1 MSYYDTC
8 KKAKSSDLVA
18 LKANVQKVDF
28 TATHTG
34 KTNQKG
40 SFSFERVQP
49 RNSNYTLKNIYLKVK
64 LNLTITRSA
73 VAPAA
78 AGDHDYRL
86 DYDYRFDDFNAAMYG
101 TSVTINGSIQN
112 TQEPYLNSLI
122 KKNYDEKEYIESMN
136 EKNSPYVYVNITHRA
151 NTAIDD
157 IEYVSC
163 APIYHSYLCEDVTG
177 INNLMISSNY
187 NIYNIVKLNYNA
199 NNYITT
205 LVVNQDIDLK
215 LIYDEIINTDL
226 SPDGKYYTACMQY
239 MYYIGDDLKTDGH
252 NGHPDNND
260 GISSTNNI
268 RDTRTQPLR
277 AFNMIVPDIINDTV
291 KCSNVFKGC
300 ISSVSWDVNNKLNL
314 VNTSGT
320 NMDSEIYS
328 VCKDAGLFTE
338 FSVFRNEKQL
348 NRNISYL
355 DPIISISMLNTP
367 DAKISTA
374 DLFRLSSK
382 MTYKYY
388 GAPTAAADAT
398 DDVINQTKVTK
409 KTYCIYE
416 YPALI
421 KISPIENTVQ
431 YSLIGVMDELI
442 ESEAGMDEY
451 MDDLEDLGYSGDGK
465 VADWFRKIGR
475 KIKEGRFISKILGGI
490 SKGADIFTK
499 IAPMIPGIGA
509 AAAPIASQV
518 SDISKKVGNVA
529 ADAGYGISTMF

>member
-8 KKAKSSDLVA
+8 KRAKSSDLVA

-28 TATHTG
+28 TTTQL
-34 KTNQKG
+34 TQTSPVG

-49 RNSNYTLKNIYLKVK
+49 RNSNYTLKNIYLKVSIDF
-64 LNLTITRSA
+64 TVTRSGTDSA
-73 VAPAA
+73 TA
-78 AGDHDYRL
+78 HF
-86 DYDYRFDDFNAAMYG
+86 YDYRFDDFNAAMYG

-112 TQEPYLNSLI
+112 TQEPYINSLI
-122 KKNYDEKEYIESMN
+122 KKNYDEKEFVESMN
-136 EKNSPYVYVNITHRA
+136 KKNSPYVFVDIVEGASNNIETVHY
-151 NTAIDD
+151 
-157 IEYVSC
+157 ESC
-163 APIYHSYLCEDVTG
+163 APIYHSYLCEDITG
-177 INNLMISSNY
+177 INNLNISSNF
-187 NIYNIVKLNYNA
+187 NIYNIIKKNYDST
-199 NNYITT
+199 NYISGISFTGT
-205 LVVNQDIDLK
+205 QKITMK
-215 LIYDEIINTDL
+215 IIYDEVINTDL
-226 SPDGKYYTACMQY
+226 SPDGKYYTSCMLY
-239 MYYIGDDLKTDGH
+239 MYYFGGDVKT
-252 NGHPDNND
+252 
-260 GISSTNNI
+260 TNNYGEI
-268 RDTRTQPLR
+268 SGILNNVRDTRTQPLR
-277 AFNMIVPDIINDTV
+277 AFNMIVPDIRADTTN
-291 KCSNVFKGC
+291 CSNVIDAH
-300 ISSVSWDVNNKLNL
+300 ISAVSWDINNKLNL
-314 VNTSGT
+314 VNTSAS
-320 NMDSEIYS
+320 NSESEIYS

-338 FSVFRNEKQL
+338 FSVFLNKSQL
-348 NRNISYL
+348 GLDNIVYM

-374 DLFRLSSK
+374 DLFRLSST
-382 MTYKYY
+382 MTYKYDN
-388 GAPTAAADAT
+388 AAANM
-398 DDVINQTKVTK
+398 IK
-409 KTYCIYE
+409 KNYCVYE

-442 ESEAGMDEY
+442 ESEAGMEEY

-518 SDISKKVGNVA
+518 SNISKKVGNVA

>member
-28 TATHTG
+28 TTTHTG
-34 KTNQKG
+34 KTNAKG

-64 LNLTITRSA
+64 LDFTITRINATSN
-73 VAPAA
+73 
-78 AGDHDYRL
+78 HIKN
-86 DYDYRFDDFNAAMYG
+86 YRFDDFNAAMYG

-136 EKNSPYVYVNITHRA
+136 EKNSPYVYVEIT
-151 NTAIDD
+151 DD
-157 IEYVSC
+157 DDNLKEQVKYISC
-163 APIYHSYLCEDVTG
+163 APIYHSYLCEDITG

-187 NIYNIVKLNYNA
+187 NIFNIVKLNNNA
-199 NNYITT
+199 ANGLVSNIT
-205 LVVNQDIDLK
+205 LNKEIELK
-215 LIYDEIINTDL
+215 LIYDEVINTDL

-239 MYYIGDDLKTDGH
+239 MYYMGDDLKTDGH
-252 NGHPDNND
+252 NGHPDD
-260 GISSTNNI
+260 ATGISIRNNI

-277 AFNMIVPDIINDTV
+277 AFNMVVPDIVNDTF
-291 KCSNVFKGC
+291 KCSNVFKGY

-314 VNTSGT
+314 VNTSAADS
-320 NMDSEIYS
+320 DSEIYS

-338 FSVFRNEKQL
+338 FSVFRNEEQL
-348 NRNISYL
+348 GRTISYL
-355 DPIISISMLNTP
+355 DPIISLSMLNTP

-374 DLFRLSSK
+374 DLFRLSST
-382 MTYKYY
+382 MTYKYF
-388 GAPTAAADAT
+388 GAPTAAAGAT
-398 DDVINQTKVTK
+398 DDVVNQTKVTK
-409 KTYCIYE
+409 KTFCIYE

-442 ESEAGMDEY
+442 ESEAGLDEY

>member
-8 KKAKSSDLVA
+8 KRAKSSDLVA

-28 TATHTG
+28 TATQLTQ
-34 KTNQKG
+34 TSPVG

-49 RNSNYTLKNIYLKVK
+49 RNSNYTLKNIYLKVSIDF
-64 LNLTITRSA
+64 TVTR
-73 VAPAA
+73 
-78 AGDHDYRL
+78 AGTDATKENFY
-86 DYDYRFDDFNAAMYG
+86 YYKFDDFNAAMYG

-112 TQEPYLNSLI
+112 TQEPYINSLI
-122 KKNYDEKEYIESMN
+122 KKNYDEKEYVESMN
-136 EKNSPYVYVNITHRA
+136 EKNSPYVFVEVTDGD
-151 NTAIDD
+151 TKDVD
-157 IEYVSC
+157 IIHYESC
-163 APIYHSYLCEDVTG
+163 APIYHSYLCEDITG
-177 INNLMISSNY
+177 INNLNISSNF
-187 NIYNIVKLNYNA
+187 NIYNIIKKNYLSTDYINA
-199 NNYITT
+199 ISFTGTQKITM
-205 LVVNQDIDLK
+205 K
-215 LIYDEIINTDL
+215 LIYDEVINTDL
-226 SPDGKYYTACMQY
+226 SPDGKYYTSCMLY
-239 MYYIGDDLKTDGH
+239 MYYFGGDVITSGASGEIPGIL
-252 NGHPDNND
+252 NNV
-260 GISSTNNI
+260 

-277 AFNMIVPDIINDTV
+277 AFNMIVPDIRAATSN
-291 KCSNVFKGC
+291 CSNVINGH
-300 ISSVSWDVNNKLNL
+300 ISAVSWDVNNKLNL
-314 VNTSGT
+314 VNTSAARSE
-320 NMDSEIYS
+320 SEIYS

-338 FSVFRNEKQL
+338 FSVFLNKPQL
-348 NRNISYL
+348 NKTIIYM

-374 DLFRLSSK
+374 DLFRLSST
-382 MTYKYY
+382 MTYKYG
-388 GAPTAAADAT
+388 GATAN
-398 DDVINQTKVTK
+398 IKMKN
-409 KTYCIYE
+409 YCVYE

-442 ESEAGMDEY
+442 ESEAGMEEY

-509 AAAPIASQV
+509 AAAPVASQV

>member
-8 KKAKSSDLVA
+8 KRAKSSDLVA

-28 TATHTG
+28 THTQL
-34 KTNQKG
+34 TDQTAVG

-49 RNSNYTLKNIYLKVK
+49 RNSNYTIKNIYLKVSIDF
-64 LNLTITRSA
+64 TVTRDGTG
-73 VAPAA
+73 AA
-78 AGDHDYRL
+78 TAHFHDYK
-86 DYDYRFDDFNAAMYG
+86 FDDFNAAMYG

-122 KKNYDEKEYIESMN
+122 KKNYDEKEYVESMN
-136 EKNSPYVYVNITHRA
+136 EKNSPYVFVEVTNGNDGADKNKQEIIHY
-151 NTAIDD
+151 
-157 IEYVSC
+157 ESC

-177 INNLMISSNY
+177 INNLNISSNY
-187 NIYNIVKLNYNA
+187 NLYNIIKKNYDA
-199 NNYITT
+199 NNYINKISFAKTQHIT
-205 LVVNQDIDLK
+205 MK
-215 LIYDEIINTDL
+215 LIYDEVINTDL
-226 SPDGKYYTACMQY
+226 SPDGKYYTSCMLY
-239 MYYIGDDLKTDGH
+239 MYYFGGDVITSGAGDTITGIL
-252 NGHPDNND
+252 NNV
-260 GISSTNNI
+260 

-277 AFNMIVPDIINDTV
+277 AFNMIVPDIRAATSN
-291 KCSNVFKGC
+291 CSNVINGH

-314 VNTSGT
+314 VNTSAAKSE
-320 NMDSEIYS
+320 SEIYS

-338 FSVFRNEKQL
+338 FSVFLNKPQL
-348 NRNISYL
+348 NKNIVYM

-374 DLFRLSSK
+374 DLFRLSST
-382 MTYKYY
+382 MSYTYSD
-388 GAPTAAADAT
+388 AAAD
-398 DDVINQTKVTK
+398 IKMKN
-409 KTYCIYE
+409 YCVYE

-442 ESEAGMDEY
+442 ESEAGMEEY

-529 ADAGYGISTMF
+529 SDAGYGISPMF

>member
-8 KKAKSSDLVA
+8 KRAKSSDLVA

-28 TATHTG
+28 AHTQL
-34 KTNQKG
+34 TDTTDVG

-49 RNSNYTLKNIYLKVK
+49 RNSNYTIKNIYLKVSIDFTVERDGTNK
-64 LNLTITRSA
+64 SA
-73 VAPAA
+73 AHFY
-78 AGDHDYRL
+78 GYK
-86 DYDYRFDDFNAAMYG
+86 FDDFNAAMYG

-122 KKNYDEKEYIESMN
+122 KKNYDEKEFVESMN
-136 EKNSPYVYVNITHRA
+136 EKNSPYVYVEVTNGDHDYDEKIHY
-151 NTAIDD
+151 
-157 IEYVSC
+157 ESC

-177 INNLMISSNY
+177 INNLNISSNY
-187 NIYNIVKLNYNA
+187 NLYNIIKKNYDSLNYIKEIKFGA
-199 NNYITT
+199 TQKITM
-205 LVVNQDIDLK
+205 K
-215 LIYDEIINTDL
+215 LIYDEVINTDL
-226 SPDGKYYTACMQY
+226 SPDGKYYTSCMQY
-239 MYYIGDDLKTDGH
+239 MYYFGGDVITSGAGNTITGIL
-252 NGHPDNND
+252 NNV
-260 GISSTNNI
+260 

-277 AFNMIVPDIINDTV
+277 AFNMIVPDIRAATSN
-291 KCSNVFKGC
+291 CSNVINGH
-300 ISSVSWDVNNKLNL
+300 ISAVSWDINNKLNL
-314 VNTSGT
+314 VNTSAAGSE
-320 NMDSEIYS
+320 SEIYS

-338 FSVFRNEKQL
+338 FSVFLNKSQL
-348 NRNISYL
+348 NKNIVYM

-374 DLFRLSSK
+374 DLFRLSST
-382 MTYKYY
+382 MSYTYS
-388 GAPTAAADAT
+388 GAAAG
-398 DDVINQTKVTK
+398 IKMKN
-409 KTYCIYE
+409 YCVYE

-421 KISPIENTVQ
+421 KISPVENTVQ

-442 ESEAGMDEY
+442 ESEAGMEEY

>member
-8 KKAKSSDLVA
+8 KRAKSSDLVA

-28 TATHTG
+28 TTTQLTE
-34 KTNQKG
+34 KSPVG

-49 RNSNYTLKNIYLKVK
+49 RNSNYTIKNIYLKVSIDFTVK
-64 LNLTITRSA
+64 RAGTN
-73 VAPAA
+73 AA
-78 AGDHDYRL
+78 NSHFYN
-86 DYDYRFDDFNAAMYG
+86 YKFDDFNAAMYG

-122 KKNYDEKEYIESMN
+122 KKNYDEKEYVESMN
-136 EKNSPYVYVNITHRA
+136 EKNSPYVFVNVIGGDTNDVEKIHY
-151 NTAIDD
+151 
-157 IEYVSC
+157 ESC
-163 APIYHSYLCEDVTG
+163 APIYHSYLCEDITG
-177 INNLMISSNY
+177 INNLNMSSNF
-187 NIYNIVKLNYNA
+187 NIYNIIKKNYLSTD
-199 NNYITT
+199 YINEISFVGTDKIT
-205 LVVNQDIDLK
+205 MK

-239 MYYIGDDLKTDGH
+239 MYYFGGDVKTTGASDEI
-252 NGHPDNND
+252 NGIQGILNNV
-260 GISSTNNI
+260 

-277 AFNMIVPDIINDTV
+277 AFNMIVPDIRADTIN
-291 KCSNVFKGC
+291 CSNVICGR
-300 ISSVSWDVNNKLNL
+300 ISSVSWDINNKLNL
-314 VNTSGT
+314 VNTSAG
-320 NMDSEIYS
+320 NSESEIYS

-338 FSVFRNEKQL
+338 FSVFLNKSQL
-348 NRNISYL
+348 GKNIVYM

-374 DLFRLSSK
+374 DLFRLSST
-382 MTYKYY
+382 MTYKYKD
-388 GAPTAAADAT
+388 AHAD
-398 DDVINQTKVTK
+398 ITK
-409 KTYCIYE
+409 KNYCVYE

-431 YSLIGVMDELI
+431 HSLIGVMDELI

-529 ADAGYGISTMF
+529 ADAGYGISPMF

>member
-34 KTNQKG
+34 KTNTKG

-49 RNSNYTLKNIYLKVK
+49 RNSNYTLKNIYLKVILK
-64 LNLTITRSA
+64 FTITRTT
-73 VAPAA
+73 
-78 AGDHDYRL
+78 GDNHIRN
-86 DYDYRFDDFNAAMYG
+86 YRFDDFNAAMYG

-122 KKNYDEKEYIESMN
+122 KKNYDEKEYVESMN
-136 EKNSPYVYVNITHRA
+136 EKNSPYVYVSIKDNA
-151 NTAIDD
+151 NAKKDD
-157 IEYVSC
+157 VTYVSC
-163 APIYHSYLCEDVTG
+163 APIYHSYLCEDITG

-187 NIYNIVKLNYNA
+187 NIFNIVKLNNGTISD
-199 NNYITT
+199 ITLT
-205 LVVNQDIDLK
+205 SDIDLK
-215 LIYDEIINTDL
+215 LIYDEVINTDL

-239 MYYIGDDLKTDGH
+239 MYYMGDDIKTDGSH
-252 NGHPDNND
+252 GHADNIID
-260 GISSTNNI
+260 GVSTRNNM

-277 AFNMIVPDIINDTV
+277 AFNMIVPDIINDTS
-291 KCSNVFKGC
+291 KCSNVFKGY

-314 VNTSGT
+314 VNTSAA
-320 NMDSEIYS
+320 NSDSEIYS

-338 FSVFRNEKQL
+338 FSVFRNQEQL
-348 NRNISYL
+348 GRTISYL

-374 DLFRLSSK
+374 DLFRLSST
-382 MTYKYY
+382 MTYKYE
-388 GAPTAAADAT
+388 GAPTAAEGALP
-398 DDVINQTKVTK
+398 DVIAAAQVTK
-409 KTYCIYE
+409 KNICVYE

-431 YSLIGVMDELI
+431 YSLLGVMDELI

>member
-18 LKANVQKVDF
+18 LKANVQKVDY

-34 KTNQKG
+34 KNTIKG

-49 RNSNYTLKNIYLKVK
+49 RNSNYTIKNIYLKVILK
-64 LNLTITRSA
+64 LTITRSA
-73 VAPAA
+73 QAPAE
-78 AGDHDYRL
+78 GEPDYRD
-86 DYDYRFDDFNAAMYG
+86 DYNYRFDDFNAAMYG

-112 TQEPYLNSLI
+112 TQEPYLNRLI
-122 KKNYDEKEYIESMN
+122 KKNYDEKEYVESMN
-136 EKNSPYVYVNITHRA
+136 EKNSPYVYVNITHTPGSPVE
-151 NTAIDD
+151 NV
-157 IEYVSC
+157 EYVSC

-187 NIYNIVKLNYNA
+187 NIFNIVKLNYNS
-199 NNYITT
+199 NNTINNITF
-205 LVVNQDIDLK
+205 QDGKEIDIK
-215 LIYDEIINTDL
+215 LIYDEVINTDL

-239 MYYIGDDLKTDGH
+239 MYYTGNDMKTSADHGKLTS
-252 NGHPDNND
+252 D
-260 GISSTNNI
+260 NNI

-277 AFNMIVPDIINDTV
+277 VFNMIVPDIINDGARCTYAI
-291 KCSNVFKGC
+291 KGH

-314 VNTSGT
+314 VNTSGDD
-320 NMDSEIYS
+320 MDSEIYS

-348 NRNISYL
+348 NREISYL
-355 DPIISISMLNTP
+355 DPIISLSMLNTP

-382 MTYKYY
+382 MTYEYNE
-388 GAPTAAADAT
+388 GLGD
-398 DDVINQTKVTK
+398 ITK
-409 KTYCIYE
+409 KNICVYE
-416 YPALI
+416 YPAII

-442 ESEAGMDEY
+442 ESEAGLDEY

>member
-18 LKANVQKVDF
+18 LKANVQRVDF
-28 TATHTG
+28 TTTHTG

-49 RNSNYTLKNIYLKVK
+49 NNSNYTLKNIYLRVK
-64 LNLTITRSA
+64 LSLTITRTA
-73 VAPAA
+73 TEANKAN
-78 AGDHDYRL
+78 YN
-86 DYDYRFDDFNAAMYG
+86 YRFDDFNAAMYG

-122 KKNYDEKEYIESMN
+122 KKNYDEKEYVESMN
-136 EKNSPYVYVNITHRA
+136 EKNSPYVFVKVNHTGDY
-151 NTAIDD
+151 TETVD
-157 IEYVSC
+157 YVSC
-163 APIYHSYLCEDVTG
+163 APIYHSYLCEDITG

-187 NIYNIVKLNYNA
+187 NIYNIVKSNYDA
-199 NNYITT
+199 NNYISGIS
-205 LVVNQDIDLK
+205 LNGDINLK
-215 LIYDEIINTDL
+215 LIYDQIINTDL

-239 MYYIGDDLKTDGH
+239 MYYMGNDIITDGSGVQQ
-252 NGHPDNND
+252 NVN
-260 GISSTNNI
+260 NNI

-277 AFNMIVPDIINDTV
+277 VFNMIIPDIINDTTQ
-291 KCSNVFKGC
+291 CSNVFKGY

-348 NRNISYL
+348 NREISYL
-355 DPIISISMLNTP
+355 DPIISLSMLNTP

-374 DLFRLSSK
+374 DLFRLSST
-382 MTYKYY
+382 MTYNYA
-388 GAPTAAADAT
+388 GAAND
-398 DDVINQTKVTK
+398 ITK
-409 KTYCIYE
+409 KTFCVYE

>member
-8 KKAKSSDLVA
+8 KRAKSSDLVA
-18 LKANVQKVDF
+18 LKANVQRVDF
-28 TATHTG
+28 TASHTG
-34 KTNQKG
+34 EGNMKG

-49 RNSNYTLKNIYLKVK
+49 NSSNYTIKNMYLRVK
-64 LNLTITRSA
+64 LNLTITRTASEA
-73 VAPAA
+73 NKAT
-78 AGDHDYRL
+78 YN
-86 DYDYRFDDFNAAMYG
+86 YRFDDFNAAMYG
-101 TSVTINGSIQN
+101 TSVTINGNIQN

-122 KKNYDEKEYIESMN
+122 KKNYDEKEYVESMN
-136 EKNSPYVYVNITHRA
+136 EKNSPYVYVKVSHTDHY
-151 NTAIDD
+151 TETV
-157 IEYVSC
+157 EYVSC
-163 APIYHSYLCEDVTG
+163 APIYHSYLCEDITG

-187 NIYNIVKLNYNA
+187 NIFNIVKSNYNST
-199 NNYITT
+199 NYISQISI
-205 LVVNQDIDLK
+205 NGKIDLK
-215 LIYDEIINTDL
+215 LIYDQVINTDL
-226 SPDGKYYTACMQY
+226 PTDGKYYTACMQY
-239 MYYIGDDLKTDGH
+239 MYYIGNDIKTSGSS
-252 NGHPDNND
+252 GAPNN
-260 GISSTNNI
+260 ISNNI

-277 AFNMIVPDIINDTV
+277 VFNMVVPDIINDTTQ
-291 KCSNVFKGC
+291 CSNVFKGH

-314 VNTSGT
+314 VNTSAISSE
-320 NMDSEIYS
+320 SEIYS

-338 FSVFRNEKQL
+338 FSVFINEKQL
-348 NRNISYL
+348 NRDIIYL
-355 DPIISISMLNTP
+355 DPIISLSMLNTP

-374 DLFRLSSK
+374 DLFRLAST
-382 MTYKYY
+382 MTYNYE
-388 GAPTAAADAT
+388 GAAD
-398 DDVINQTKVTK
+398 DITK
-409 KTYCIYE
+409 KTYCVYE

-431 YSLIGVMDELI
+431 HSLIGVMDELI

-529 ADAGYGISTMF
+529 SDAGYGISTMF